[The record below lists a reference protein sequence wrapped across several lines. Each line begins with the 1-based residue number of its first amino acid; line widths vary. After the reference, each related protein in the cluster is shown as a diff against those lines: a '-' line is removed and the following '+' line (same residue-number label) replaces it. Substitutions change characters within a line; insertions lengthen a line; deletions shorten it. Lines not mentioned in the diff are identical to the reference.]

1 MRVNVTGRREGKE
14 NDSYLLQDFT
24 FTGFLSIPLVFEI
37 FLKEQELSF
46 PQTEILTWLQK
57 PELFFKIKSIF

>member
-46 PQTEILTWLQK
+46 PQTEILT
-57 PELFFKIKSIF
+57 